1 MPAPTP
7 AIRIQENERLV
18 TVSVVVRWTTA
29 DNLTDSIL
37 VDVSA
42 KGYTGP
48 YVEGVWAWAS
58 PGLGFTLEFDD
69 DTNDELIFHHPAN
82 ETADKP
88 IAADQVNLCLRE
100 MPGMPYQ
107 GSGGTGDILLTT
119 TGAAASSWLSLMLQL
134 RRPGLT
140 NVKSLDLSYIIR
152 R

>member
-1 MPAPTP
+1 MAAPTP
-7 AIRIQENERLV
+7 LIRIQENERLV
-18 TVSVVVRWTTA
+18 TVSVVVQWTTA
-29 DNLTDSIL
+29 DNLADSIL

-42 KGYTGP
+42 KGYTLP
-48 YVEGVWAWAS
+48 YVEGVWAWAT

-88 IAADQVNLCLRE
+88 VAAEQVDLALRE
-100 MPGMPYQ
+100 LPGLAYQ

-119 TGAAASSWLSLMLQL
+119 TGAAANSWLSLMLQL

-140 NVKSLDLSYIIR
+140 NAKSLDLSHIIR